1 MAIVKGVKQE
11 MEVVWFKVHPLYDE
25 LGVVARFSLTWKMN
39 SSARLTSV
47 AVDGSVSSS
56 VDVEE

>member
-25 LGVVARFSLTWKMN
+25 LGVVARFSLDLEDEFFSQINKCGCGWEC
-39 SSARLTSV
+39 V
-47 AVDGSVSSS
+47 
-56 VDVEE
+56 